1 MKLATWNVNS
11 LKVRLPQVLDWLAA
25 NPVDALCLQE
35 TKQQDKDFPQAE
47 LQAAGYHSIF
57 SGQKTYNGVAIL
69 SRTPAGDVQMG
80 IPDFADEHKRVI
92 AATFTSDSI
101 AKVKQGNAVS
111 PMQSDRIRVVCVYVP
126 NGQSVDSDKYHYKLA
141 WLAALRDWLKAE
153 LAHYPKLVLLGDY
166 NIAPEDRDVYD
177 PVAWQ
182 GNVLVSE
189 PERQQFRN
197 LLQLGLHDSF
207 RLFEQPEKS
216 YSWWDYRMMAFRRN
230 TGLRIDHI
238 LISEPLAAQCKS
250 CVIDKAPRKLERP
263 SDHTPVVAELG

>member
-1 MKLATWNVNS
+1 MKIATWNVNS

-25 NPVDALCLQE
+25 HRPDALCLQE
-35 TKQQDKDFPQAE
+35 TKQPDSDFPQAA

-69 SRTPAGDVQMG
+69 SRAPAGEVQMG
-80 IPDFADEHKRVI
+80 IPNFADDQKRVI
-92 AATFTSDSI
+92 AATFGD
-101 AKVKQGNAVS
+101 
-111 PMQSDRIRVVCVYVP
+111 IRVVCVYIP
-126 NGQSVDSDKYHYKLA
+126 NGQAVDSDKYQYKLE
-141 WLAALRDWLKAE
+141 WLTALHDWLKQE
-153 LAHYPKLVLLGDY
+153 LARYPKLALLGDY
-166 NIAPEDRDVYD
+166 NIAPEDRDVHD

-189 PERQQFRN
+189 PERAKFRS
-197 LLQLGLHDSF
+197 LEQLGLRDSF

-230 TGLRIDHI
+230 HGLRIDHI
-238 LISEPLAAQCKS
+238 LISGPLVAQCMS

-263 SDHTPVVAELG
+263 SDHTPVVVKL